1 MTIEELVDSYGVTL
15 AYFDNE
21 LWPRPGIYIDD
32 IKVIF
37 VNKSLSEEAQ
47 KRVILHELGHC
58 DRNVGN
64 YETLHEKHEIEADG
78 FMIRQLVAEEFE
90 KLEDKRDFDYLQ
102 FMQRHHLTTITHEI
116 AVIDEYY
123 KLFNMCNN

>member
-1 MTIEELVDSYGVTL
+1 MTIEEIIDYHKVNL

-37 VNKSLSEEAQ
+37 VNKSLSLDAQ

-58 DRNVGN
+58 EKNIGD
-64 YETLHEKHEIEADG
+64 YKTLREKQELEADRY
-78 FMIRQLVAEEFE
+78 MIGHLVAEALNQ
-90 KLEDKRDFDYLQ
+90 LEDKREFNYLQ
-102 FMQRHHLTTITHEI
+102 FMKYHQLTTTADECM
-116 AVIDEYY
+116 VIDEYY
-123 KLFNMCNN
+123 NLLDAV